1 MIHPLVLTNPLL
13 MAHSLGMIN
22 VITPKQQTKIC
33 FFSIP
38 ADNAIVEI
46 QLCMKRSIMD
56 LTTYLFALVD

>member
-38 ADNAIVEI
+38 ADNAIVENI
-46 QLCMKRSIMD
+46 VAEIGEASQISP
-56 LTTYLFALVD
+56 FP